1 MKRILR
7 PLMVGIVIVLGVLRA
22 RRASQGAKTA
32 NADRRVVR
40 YHVPVGQDAAA
51 ALAAVRN
58 AGFEARVDIAGGDED
73 VLVTCDAGHDD
84 ERLRRV
90 LSNAPIDMAGHPF
103 DTPPVTF
110 AEE

>member
-7 PLMVGIVIVLGVLRA
+7 PLIVGVVIVLGVLRA
-22 RRASQGAKTA
+22 RRMSRGERTPDPGK
-32 NADRRVVR
+32 RVVR

-58 AGFEARVDIAGGDED
+58 AGFEARIDIAGEDED
-73 VLVTCDAGHDD
+73 VLATCDSEHDD

-90 LSNAPIDMAGHPF
+90 LSNAPVDMAGHAF

-110 AEE
+110 VGE